1 MPADSIETVTAER
14 GRFIVIEGLDGA
26 GTTTQVERLADAL
39 RGRGIAVEQTN
50 EPTNGPLGAVLRQA
64 IEGRVTLDPVAM
76 ALAFAADRADHLFDE
91 HAGVER
97 HLREGRWVV
106 CDRYLLSSL
115 AYQPSERIE
124 REWVAQINAHA
135 IEPDVTVFVDVEPE
149 LCVERI
155 TARSSSDELFH
166 AVEPLAKARANYRAA
181 IDAGTAVGVLLE
193 IDGSRGVDEV
203 AREIERGVVGAVALE
218 SPAV

>member
-1 MPADSIETVTAER
+1 MTSER

-26 GTTTQVERLADAL
+26 GTTTQVERLGDAL
-39 RGRGIAVEQTN
+39 RARGIAVELTR

-64 IEGRVTLDPVAM
+64 IEGRLTLDPVAM

-91 HAGVER
+91 QGGVER

-106 CDRYLLSSL
+106 CDRYLLSSF

-124 REWVAQINAHA
+124 REWVAQINAHS

-149 LCVERI
+149 ICVERI

-166 AVEPLAKARANYRAA
+166 AVEPLAAARANYRAA
-181 IDAGTAVGVLLE
+181 IDAGAPVGVLLE
-193 IDGSRGVDEV
+193 VDGARGVDEV
-203 AREIERGVVGAVALE
+203 AADIEQGVVGAVALE